1 MTGQTWTPAPKKGI
15 IPLHPLTFGMLLGRS
30 FAALRHNPKVL
41 FGFGVVI
48 QLAVV
53 VLSATVMGFVFLT
66 TFTRL
71 ESLSP
76 ASADFEAVFAG
87 TIAMNIVAGL
97 AVGLASI
104 AFTALMQGVVAAEIG
119 FAAIGVK
126 ASLGTLWRKMI
137 PSFWRLAAF
146 ASLSIIFI
154 FGVIVIVF
162 LVIAGFVAGGLG
174 GSGEAIVGVVILVAL
189 IVVATIPLVVWLT
202 TKLLLVPSILV
213 LERAKFRDAIVRSWR
228 LTRGR
233 FWVAWGVTFLIGAIM
248 GVAMQ
253 LVNLPASI
261 LGSMLGNV
269 LAPTGSMDSSE
280 IIGFVFALLAPQ
292 ILLLV
297 LQAITLVVQSTAG
310 TLVYLDSRMRY
321 EGLDQAL
328 ISHVERRDLG
338 WTEEQLGDPFV
349 VDPERAVSSA
359 PPPAQIPEWALAT
372 QAQPYPGQAYP
383 EQPYPGQAYPAQP
396 YAAQPYPGQAYPA
409 QPYPGQPYPAQAY
422 PAQTYPEQPYPE
434 QPYPAQ
440 NYPAQPPYPAQAP
453 YPTQPPYAFPAP
465 TPQSASAPAPPPY
478 AAPPADAESQ
488 ARSWE
493 EPDPDR
499 DRSA

>member
-1 MTGQTWTPAPKKGI
+1 MTGQTWTPAPKRGI

-30 FAALRHNPKVL
+30 FSALRHNPKVL

-53 VLSATVMGFVFLT
+53 VLSAAVMGFVFVT

-87 TIAMNIVAGL
+87 TIAMNIVAGI
-97 AVGLASI
+97 AVGLASV

-126 ASLGTLWRKMI
+126 ATLGTLWRRMI

-146 ASLSIIFI
+146 ASLSVIFI
-154 FGVIVIVF
+154 FGVIVILF
-162 LVIAGFVAGGLG
+162 LIIAAFVAGGLG
-174 GSGEAIVGVVILVAL
+174 GSAEATVGIVILVVL
-189 IVVATIPLVVWLT
+189 VLLATIPLTVWLT

-213 LERAKFRDAIVRSWR
+213 LERATLRDALVRSWR

-248 GVAMQ
+248 GIAMQ
-253 LVNLPASI
+253 LVSLPIS
-261 LGSMLGNV
+261 LLSSMLGGV
-269 LAPTGSMDSSE
+269 IAPTGSMDTSAVM
-280 IIGFVFALLAPQ
+280 GFVFALLAPQ

-321 EGLDQAL
+321 EGLDQTL

-338 WTEEQLGDPFV
+338 WTDDQLGDPFA
-349 VDPERAVSSA
+349 VDAARAVTSA
-359 PPPAQIPEWALAT
+359 PPPRQVPEWT
-372 QAQPYPGQAYP
+372 TMTVGYDPAQQYPAQ
-383 EQPYPGQAYPAQP
+383 QYPAQP
-396 YAAQPYPGQAYPA
+396 YAAQVYPTQPYPPQYPAQQYPAPQAYPA
-409 QPYPGQPYPAQAY
+409 
-422 PAQTYPEQPYPE
+422 
-434 QPYPAQ
+434 
-440 NYPAQPPYPAQAP
+440 
-453 YPTQPPYAFPAP
+453 PAP
-465 TPQSASAPAPPPY
+465 QVGAHPAPP
-478 AAPPADAESQ
+478 APPTPAPDS
-488 ARSWE
+488 
-493 EPDPDR
+493 PDPTP
-499 DRSA
+499 SSSWTAPGSGGAGAA

>member
-1 MTGQTWTPAPKKGI
+1 MSGQTWTPAPKKGI
-15 IPLHPLTFGMLLGRS
+15 IPLHPLTFGMLLSKS

-53 VLSATVMGFVFLT
+53 VLSATVMGLVFVT

-76 ASADFEAVFAG
+76 ASPDFEAVFAG
-87 TIAMNIVAGL
+87 TIAMNLVAGI
-97 AVGLASI
+97 AVGLASV

-126 ASLGTLWRKMI
+126 ATLGTLWRKMI

-146 ASLSIIFI
+146 ASLSVIFI
-154 FGVIVIVF
+154 FGVIVVLF
-162 LVIAGFVAGGLG
+162 LIIAGFIAGGLG
-174 GSGEAIVGVVILVAL
+174 GSAEAIGLVVILVIL
-189 IVVATIPLVVWLT
+189 FTLATIPLVVWLT

-213 LERAKFRDAIVRSWR
+213 LERAKFRDALVRSWR

-253 LVNLPASI
+253 LVNLPVS
-261 LGSMLGNV
+261 LVSSMLGTII
-269 LAPTGSMDSSE
+269 APTGSADTAAIM
-280 IIGFVFALLAPQ
+280 GFVFALLAPQ

-321 EGLDQAL
+321 EGLDQTL

-338 WTEEQLGDPFV
+338 WTDEQLGDPFV
-349 VDPERAVSSA
+349 VDAARAVTSA
-359 PPPAQIPEWALAT
+359 PPPKQVPEWAMMAPAGYDG
-372 QAQPYPGQAYP
+372 QQYPGQQYP
-383 EQPYPGQAYPAQP
+383 PQQYAGQYPPQQYPVQYPAQ
-396 YAAQPYPGQAYPA
+396 QYPVQYPA
-409 QPYPGQPYPAQAY
+409 QHYPVQYPPQQY
-422 PAQTYPEQPYPE
+422 TPQQG
-434 QPYPAQ
+434 
-440 NYPAQPPYPAQAP
+440 P
-453 YPTQPPYAFPAP
+453 YPTQPPAAHPYSAEQPPHAQTPAAPSTAHAQPPAYTPPPAP
-465 TPQSASAPAPPPY
+465 SAPPTDSTWTAPG
-478 AAPPADAESQ
+478 AGGEG
-488 ARSWE
+488 
-493 EPDPDR
+493 
-499 DRSA
+499 SA

>member
-1 MTGQTWTPAPKKGI
+1 VPVTGQTWTPAPKKGI
-15 IPLHPLTFGMLLGRS
+15 IPLHPLTFGMLLSRS

-53 VLSATVMGFVFLT
+53 VLSAVVMGFVFVT

-76 ASADFEAVFAG
+76 ASSDFEAVFAG
-87 TIAMNIVAGL
+87 TIAMNIVAGI

-126 ASLGTLWRKMI
+126 ASLGTLWRRMI
-137 PSFWRLAAF
+137 PSFWRLAGF
-146 ASLSIIFI
+146 ASLSIIFV

-174 GSGEAIVGVVILVAL
+174 GSGEAIVGVVILVIL
-189 IVVATIPLVVWLT
+189 IIVATIPLVVWLT

-261 LGSMLGNV
+261 LGAMLGNV
-269 LAPTGSMDSSE
+269 LSPTGSMDTAE
-280 IIGFVFALLAPQ
+280 ILGFVFALLAPQ

-328 ISHVERRDLG
+328 IGYVERRDLG
-338 WTEEQLGDPFV
+338 WADEQLGDPFA

-359 PPPAQIPEWALAT
+359 PPPAQLPEWALAT
-372 QAQPYPGQAYP
+372 QGGQYLPQP
-383 EQPYPGQAYPAQP
+383 YPAQP
-396 YAAQPYPGQAYPA
+396 YPAQQYPA
-409 QPYPGQPYPAQAY
+409 QQYPGQPYPAQQY
-422 PAQTYPEQPYPE
+422 PGQP
-434 QPYPAQ
+434 
-440 NYPAQPPYPAQAP
+440 YPAQPPYAG
-453 YPTQPPYAFPAP
+453 QPQYAAP
-465 TPQSASAPAPPPY
+465 TYTGQPSYVPQPESAPAPPAPGATASPPPPY
-478 AAPPADAESQ
+478 VPPANTAPLE
-488 ARSWE
+488 RSWGQSTQ
-493 EPDPDR
+493 DR
-499 DRSA
+499 DGSA

>member
-1 MTGQTWTPAPKKGI
+1 MSGQTWTPAPKKGI
-15 IPLHPLTFGMLLGRS
+15 IPLHPMTFGMLLTRS

-53 VLSATVMGFVFLT
+53 VLSATVMGFVFVT

-71 ESLSP
+71 ESLSA
-76 ASADFEAVFAG
+76 ASPDFEAIFAG
-87 TIAMNIVAGL
+87 TIAMNIVAGI

-126 ASLGTLWRKMI
+126 ATLGTLWRKMI
-137 PSFWRLAAF
+137 PSFWRLAGF

-154 FGVIVIVF
+154 FGIIVIVF
-162 LVIAGFVAGGLG
+162 LVIAGFIAGGLG
-174 GSGEAIVGVVILVAL
+174 ASAEAIGGIVILVVL
-189 IVVATIPLVVWLT
+189 LVLATIPLVVWLT

-213 LERAKFRDAIVRSWR
+213 LERAKFRDALVRSWR

-253 LVNLPASI
+253 VVNLPVS
-261 LGSMLGNV
+261 LVGSMLGSV
-269 LAPTGSMDSSE
+269 IAPTGSSDTAGIMA
-280 IIGFVFALLAPQ
+280 FVFALLAPQ

-297 LQAITLVVQSTAG
+297 LQAITLVVQSSAG

-321 EGLDQAL
+321 EGLDQSL

-338 WTEEQLGDPFV
+338 WTDEQLGDPFI

-359 PPPAQIPEWALAT
+359 PPPQQVPEWAMMT
-372 QAQPYPGQAYP
+372 TGYEMQS
-383 EQPYPGQAYPAQP
+383 YPAQ
-396 YAAQPYPGQAYPA
+396 Q
-409 QPYPGQPYPAQAY
+409 YPGQPYPGQY
-422 PAQTYPEQPYPE
+422 PAAPPYQGQPYQGQPPAAPQYQG
-434 QPYPAQ
+434 QPYQGQPYQGQPA
-440 NYPAQPPYPAQAP
+440 PAPQQPAP
-453 YPTQPPYAFPAP
+453 LPPYAQRPAASQP
-465 TPQSASAPAPPPY
+465 PAAPQVQAAFTPPPPY
-478 AAPPADAESQ
+478 SPPATRPAESDDSTWAAPGAGGEG
-488 ARSWE
+488 
-493 EPDPDR
+493 
-499 DRSA
+499 SA

>member
-1 MTGQTWTPAPKKGI
+1 MSGQTWTPAPKKGI
-15 IPLHPLTFGMLLGRS
+15 IPLHPMTFGMLLTRS

-53 VLSATVMGFVFLT
+53 VLSATVMGFVFVT

-71 ESLSP
+71 ESLSA
-76 ASADFEAVFAG
+76 ASPDFEAVFAG
-87 TIAMNIVAGL
+87 TIAMNIVAGI

-126 ASLGTLWRKMI
+126 ATLGTLWRKMI
-137 PSFWRLAAF
+137 PSFWRLAGF
-146 ASLSIIFI
+146 ASLSIIFV
-154 FGVIVIVF
+154 FGIIVIVF
-162 LVIAGFVAGGLG
+162 LVIAGFIAGGLG
-174 GSGEAIVGVVILVAL
+174 GSAEAIGGIVILVVL
-189 IVVATIPLVVWLT
+189 LVLATIPLVVWLT

-213 LERAKFRDAIVRSWR
+213 LEKAKFRDALVRSWR

-253 LVNLPASI
+253 VVNLPVSLI
-261 LGSMLGNV
+261 GSMLGSV
-269 LAPTGSMDSSE
+269 IAPTGSADTASIMA
-280 IIGFVFALLAPQ
+280 FVFALLAPQ

-297 LQAITLVVQSTAG
+297 LQAITLVVQSSAG

-338 WTEEQLGDPFV
+338 WTDEQLGDPFI
-349 VDPERAVSSA
+349 VDAERAVSSA
-359 PPPAQIPEWALAT
+359 PPPKQVPEWAMMT
-372 QAQPYPGQAYP
+372 PTGYEMQPYPGQQY
-383 EQPYPGQAYPAQP
+383 G
-396 YAAQPYPGQAYPA
+396 
-409 QPYPGQPYPAQAY
+409 GQPYPAQ
-422 PAQTYPEQPYPE
+422 Q
-434 QPYPAQ
+434 
-440 NYPAQPPYPAQAP
+440 YPAQPYGAPQYPAPPQYPGQYPAAPPYQGQPYQGQPSAAPQYPAQQAP
-453 YPTQPPYAFPAP
+453 PLPPYAQQPAAAQP
-465 TPQSASAPAPPPY
+465 PAAPQPPATFAPPPAY
-478 AAPPADAESQ
+478 SPPASPPAESADSTWAAPGTGGEG
-488 ARSWE
+488 
-493 EPDPDR
+493 
-499 DRSA
+499 SA

>member
-1 MTGQTWTPAPKKGI
+1 MSGQTWTPAPKRGI
-15 IPLHPLTFGMLLGRS
+15 IPLHPLTFGMLLSRS

-53 VLSATVMGFVFLT
+53 VLSATVMGFVFVT

-76 ASADFEAVFAG
+76 SSADFEAVFAG
-87 TIAMNIVAGL
+87 TIAMNLVAGL
-97 AVGLASI
+97 AVGIASI

-126 ASLGTLWRKMI
+126 AGLGTLWRRMV
-137 PSFWRLAAF
+137 PSFWRLAGF
-146 ASLSIIFI
+146 ASLSVVFV

-162 LVIAGFVAGGLG
+162 LIIAGFVAGGLG
-174 GSGEAIVGVVILVAL
+174 NSIEAIGGIIILVVVVIL
-189 IVVATIPLVVWLT
+189 ATIPLVVWLT

-213 LERAKFRDAIVRSWR
+213 LERATFREAFVRSWR

-233 FWVAWGVTFLIGAIM
+233 FWTAWGVTFLIGAIM

-253 LVNLPASI
+253 LVNLPATL
-261 LGSMLGNV
+261 LGSMFSTV
-269 LAPTGSMDSSE
+269 IAPTGSSDTGAIM
-280 IIGFVFALLAPQ
+280 GFVFALLAPQ

-328 ISHVERRDLG
+328 IGHVERRDLG

-349 VDPERAVSSA
+349 VDRRRP
-359 PPPAQIPEWALAT
+359 
-372 QAQPYPGQAYP
+372 
-383 EQPYPGQAYPAQP
+383 
-396 YAAQPYPGQAYPA
+396 
-409 QPYPGQPYPAQAY
+409 
-422 PAQTYPEQPYPE
+422 
-434 QPYPAQ
+434 
-440 NYPAQPPYPAQAP
+440 
-453 YPTQPPYAFPAP
+453 
-465 TPQSASAPAPPPY
+465 
-478 AAPPADAESQ
+478 
-488 ARSWE
+488 
-493 EPDPDR
+493 
-499 DRSA
+499 

>member
-1 MTGQTWTPAPKKGI
+1 MSGQTWTPAPKKGI
-15 IPLHPLTFGMLLGRS
+15 IPLHPLTFGMLLSKS

-53 VLSATVMGFVFLT
+53 VLSATVMGFVFVT

-71 ESLSP
+71 ESLTP
-76 ASADFEAVFAG
+76 ASPDFEAVFAG

-126 ASLGTLWRKMI
+126 ATLGTLWRRMI
-137 PSFWRLAAF
+137 PSFWRLAGF
-146 ASLSIIFI
+146 ASLSVIFI
-154 FGVIVIVF
+154 FGIIVILF
-162 LVIAGFVAGGLG
+162 LVIAGFIAGGLG
-174 GSGEAIVGVVILVAL
+174 GSTEAIGGIV
-189 IVVATIPLVVWLT
+189 IVVVLLVLATIPLTVWLT

-213 LERAKFRDAIVRSWR
+213 LERAKFRDALVRSWR

-233 FWVAWGVTFLIGAIM
+233 FWIAWGVTFLIGAIM

-253 LVNLPASI
+253 VVNLPVSLI
-261 LGSMLGNV
+261 GGMLGSV
-269 LAPTGSMDSSE
+269 IAPTGSTDTASIM
-280 IIGFVFALLAPQ
+280 GFVFALLGPQ

-338 WTEEQLGDPFV
+338 WSEEQLGDPFV
-349 VDPERAVSSA
+349 VDPQRAVTSA
-359 PPPAQIPEWALAT
+359 PPPAQVPEWAMMA
-372 QAQPYPGQAYP
+372 QGGYPVQPYPAQPYSA
-383 EQPYPGQAYPAQP
+383 QPYSAQPYAGQQSPAQPYPAQP
-396 YAAQPYPGQAYPA
+396 YASHPYAPQPYAPQQTPA
-409 QPYPGQPYPAQAY
+409 L
-422 PAQTYPEQPYPE
+422 
-434 QPYPAQ
+434 
-440 NYPAQPPYPAQAP
+440 
-453 YPTQPPYAFPAP
+453 PPYAQALGASQPQAPAP
-465 TPQSASAPAPPPY
+465 TAYDAPPAHSAAPPP
-478 AAPPADAESQ
+478 AVSESADSTWTAPGAGGEG
-488 ARSWE
+488 
-493 EPDPDR
+493 
-499 DRSA
+499 SA

>member
-15 IPLHPLTFGMLLGRS
+15 IPLHPLTFGMLLSRS

-53 VLSATVMGFVFLT
+53 VLSAAVMGFVFVT

-71 ESLSP
+71 DSLSP

-119 FAAIGVK
+119 FASIGVK
-126 ASLGTLWRKMI
+126 ASLGVLWRKMI
-137 PSFWRLAAF
+137 PSFWRLAGF
-146 ASLSIIFI
+146 ASLSVVFI

-174 GSGEAIVGVVILVAL
+174 GSGEAIVGVVILIAL
-189 IVVATIPLVVWLT
+189 IVIATIPLVVWLT

-213 LERAKFRDAIVRSWR
+213 LERATLRGALVRSWR

-248 GVAMQ
+248 GIAMQ

-261 LGSMLGNV
+261 IGAMLGNV

-280 IIGFVFALLAPQ
+280 IIGFLFALLAPQ

-297 LQAITLVVQSTAG
+297 LQAITIVVQSTAG

-338 WTEEQLGDPFV
+338 WTDAQLGDPFA

-359 PPPAQIPEWALAT
+359 PPPAQVPEWALMT
-372 QAQPYPGQAYP
+372 QAGNVPAHG
-383 EQPYPGQAYPAQP
+383 YPAPYLPPQP
-396 YAAQPYPGQAYPA
+396 YAATEQPT
-409 QPYPGQPYPAQAY
+409 
-422 PAQTYPEQPYPE
+422 QTYP
-434 QPYPAQ
+434 A
-440 NYPAQPPYPAQAP
+440 PPYPAASYPAPSYPAPP
-453 YPTQPPYAFPAP
+453 YPAPPNVASP
-465 TPQSASAPAPPPY
+465 THAAPPPY
-478 AAPPADAESQ
+478 PAAPLPSAGPFTPSADPVAPPPVAPSSPLAPPPATEREES
-488 ARSWE
+488 A
-493 EPDPDR
+493 PHR
-499 DRSA
+499 DGSA

>member
-1 MTGQTWTPAPKKGI
+1 MTGQTWTPAPKRGI

-30 FAALRHNPKVL
+30 FSALRHNPKVL

-53 VLSATVMGFVFLT
+53 VLSATVMGFVFVT

-76 ASADFEAVFAG
+76 ASSDFEAVFAG

-119 FAAIGVK
+119 YAAVGVK
-126 ASLGTLWRKMI
+126 ATLGTLWRRMV

-146 ASLSIIFI
+146 ASLSVIFI
-154 FGVIVIVF
+154 FGVIVILF
-162 LVIAGFVAGGLG
+162 LIIAGFVAGGLG
-174 GSGEAIVGVVILVAL
+174 GSAEGIGGIVILVFL
-189 IVVATIPLVVWLT
+189 VLLATIPLMVWLT

-213 LERAKFRDAIVRSWR
+213 LERAKLRDALVRSWR

-233 FWVAWGVTFLIGAIM
+233 FWIAWGVTFLIGAIM

-253 LVNLPASI
+253 LVSLPVTLLS
-261 LGSMLGNV
+261 SMLGGV
-269 LAPTGSMDSSE
+269 IAPTGSMDTSA
-280 IIGFVFALLAPQ
+280 IMGFVFALLAPQ

-338 WTEEQLGDPFV
+338 WTDEQLGDPFT
-349 VDPERAVSSA
+349 VDPARAVTSA
-359 PPPAQIPEWALAT
+359 PPPKQAPEWT
-372 QAQPYPGQAYP
+372 TMTVGYDPS
-383 EQPYPGQAYPAQP
+383 QP
-396 YAAQPYPGQAYPA
+396 YAGQQYPA
-409 QPYPGQPYPAQAY
+409 AQYQPQQYQPPQYQPQQYPVQANPVQQYPAP
-422 PAQTYPEQPYPE
+422 PAPMQPEPV
-434 QPYPAQ
+434 
-440 NYPAQPPYPAQAP
+440 QPPPFASAP
-453 YPTQPPYAFPAP
+453 PRPAP
-465 TPQSASAPAPPPY
+465 APAPAPAPPLWT
-478 AAPPADAESQ
+478 APGSGGEG
-488 ARSWE
+488 
-493 EPDPDR
+493 
-499 DRSA
+499 SA

>member
-15 IPLHPLTFGMLLGRS
+15 IPLHPLTFGMLLGKS

-53 VLSATVMGFVFLT
+53 VLSATVMGLVFVT

-71 ESLSP
+71 DSLSP

-146 ASLSIIFI
+146 ASLSVIFI

-162 LVIAGFVAGGLG
+162 LIVAGFIAGGLG
-174 GSGEAIVGVVILVAL
+174 GSGEAIAGVVILVVL
-189 IVVATIPLVVWLT
+189 IVIATLPLVVWLT

-213 LERAKFRDAIVRSWR
+213 LERATFRDALVRSWR

-248 GVAMQ
+248 GIAMQ
-253 LVNLPASI
+253 VVNLPASI
-261 LGSMLGNV
+261 LGAMFGSV
-269 LAPTGSMDSSE
+269 LAPTGSMDTAE
-280 IIGFVFALLAPQ
+280 IVGFVFALLAPQ
-292 ILLLV
+292 VLLLV
-297 LQAITLVVQSTAG
+297 LQAIALVVQSTAG
-310 TLVYLDSRMRY
+310 ALVYLDSRMRY

-338 WTEEQLGDPFV
+338 WTDEQLGDPYV
-349 VDPERAVSSA
+349 VDPETAVSSA
-359 PPPAQIPEWALAT
+359 PPPAQIPEWAMMPQPGHGPGPAYPGQAHPAQPPYVGQAYPAQPYPAQTYPTSPT
-372 QAQPYPGQAYP
+372 QPYPAQPYPAQPYPGQAYP
-383 EQPYPGQAYPAQP
+383 DQ
-396 YAAQPYPGQAYPA
+396 
-409 QPYPGQPYPAQAY
+409 
-422 PAQTYPEQPYPE
+422 
-434 QPYPAQ
+434 
-440 NYPAQPPYPAQAP
+440 
-453 YPTQPPYAFPAP
+453 
-465 TPQSASAPAPPPY
+465 PPY
-478 AAPPADAESQ
+478 AAPGPGPAAPDVSAIAPSPPPH
-488 ARSWE
+488 APHPAPAPPAAPSWE
-493 EPDPDR
+493 APESPGPDR

>member
-1 MTGQTWTPAPKKGI
+1 MTGQTWTPAPKRGI

-30 FAALRHNPKVL
+30 FSALRHNPKVL

-53 VLSATVMGFVFLT
+53 VLSATVMGFVFVT

-76 ASADFEAVFAG
+76 ASPDFEAVFAG

-119 FAAIGVK
+119 YASIGIK
-126 ASLGTLWRKMI
+126 ATLGTLWRRMV

-146 ASLSIIFI
+146 ASLSVIFI
-154 FGVIVIVF
+154 FGVIVVLF
-162 LVIAGFVAGGLG
+162 LIIAAFVAGGLG
-174 GSGEAIVGVVILVAL
+174 GSAEAIGGIVILVVL
-189 IVVATIPLVVWLT
+189 IVLATIPLMVWLT

-213 LERAKFRDAIVRSWR
+213 LERATFREALVRSWR

-233 FWVAWGVTFLIGAIM
+233 FWIAWGVTFLIGAIM
-248 GVAMQ
+248 GIAMQ
-253 LVNLPASI
+253 MVSLPVS
-261 LGSMLGNV
+261 LLSSMLGTV
-269 LAPTGSMDSSE
+269 IAPTGSMDTGAVM
-280 IIGFVFALLAPQ
+280 GFVFALLAPQ

-338 WTEEQLGDPFV
+338 WSEEQLGDPFV
-349 VDPERAVSSA
+349 VDPARAVTSA
-359 PPPAQIPEWALAT
+359 PPPTQAPEWTTMTVGYDPAHPF
-372 QAQPYPGQAYP
+372 QGQGYPQPYPAP
-383 EQPYPGQAYPAQP
+383 PQPYPAAQQYPAPQQYAAPPQP
-396 YAAQPYPGQAYPA
+396 YAA
-409 QPYPGQPYPAQAY
+409 
-422 PAQTYPEQPYPE
+422 
-434 QPYPAQ
+434 
-440 NYPAQPPYPAQAP
+440 
-453 YPTQPPYAFPAP
+453 PAP
-465 TPQSASAPAPPPY
+465 PNPATPPY
-478 AAPPADAESQ
+478 AAPQTEQPGRPPAAPAPTAAPAAPPAWTAPGSGGDGPA
-488 ARSWE
+488 
-493 EPDPDR
+493 
-499 DRSA
+499 

>member
-1 MTGQTWTPAPKKGI
+1 MSGQTWTPAPKKGI

-53 VLSATVMGFVFLT
+53 VLSATVMGFVFVT

-119 FAAIGVK
+119 FASIGVK
-126 ASLGTLWRKMI
+126 ASLGVLWRKMI

-146 ASLSIIFI
+146 ASLSVIFI
-154 FGVIVIVF
+154 FGVIVIIF

-174 GSGEAIVGVVILVAL
+174 GSGEAIVGVVILIAL
-189 IVVATIPLVVWLT
+189 ILLATIPLVVWLT

-213 LERAKFRDAIVRSWR
+213 LERAKLRDALVRSWR

-248 GVAMQ
+248 GIAMQ

-261 LGSMLGNV
+261 VGAMLGNV

-297 LQAITLVVQSTAG
+297 LQAITIVVQSTAG

-328 ISHVERRDLG
+328 LSHVERRDLG
-338 WTEEQLGDPFV
+338 WTDSQLGDPFV

-359 PPPAQIPEWALAT
+359 PPPTQVPEWALMT
-372 QAQPYPGQAYP
+372 QVGNDPTQGYPAP
-383 EQPYPGQAYPAQP
+383 FYPAQP
-396 YAAQPYPGQAYPA
+396 YASPQYPAQPHPA
-409 QPYPGQPYPAQAY
+409 QPYPAPPYSAQAH
-422 PAQTYPEQPYPE
+422 PA
-434 QPYPAQ
+434 
-440 NYPAQPPYPAQAP
+440 
-453 YPTQPPYAFPAP
+453 
-465 TPQSASAPAPPPY
+465 APPPY
-478 AAPPADAESQ
+478 SAPPPPYSAPASADGVAASPTVSAPWPAPSAAADQEESG
-488 ARSWE
+488 
-493 EPDPDR
+493 PNR
-499 DRSA
+499 DGSA